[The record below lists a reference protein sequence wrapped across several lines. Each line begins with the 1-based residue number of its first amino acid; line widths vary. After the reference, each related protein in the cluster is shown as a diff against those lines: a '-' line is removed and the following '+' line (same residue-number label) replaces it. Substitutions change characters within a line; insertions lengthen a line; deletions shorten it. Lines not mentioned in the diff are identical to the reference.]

1 VTNEIII
8 TLELRRSGAHWGPRY
23 VADTTLAIYE
33 NGSIHP
39 GRTPIAT
46 FTARSDT
53 SGTVIFQVAGGLDG
67 YYDLVVKPN
76 GAVSRERNSVR
87 FFRGIAKSLTM
98 GPFDEGDAD
107 GDDDV
112 DATDLAILIPS
123 YTRFAGHPG
132 YDARA
137 DFNRDGT
144 VSLLDFSL
152 LAPTYHLAGP
162 IQQR

>member
-1 VTNEIII
+1 
-8 TLELRRSGAHWGPRY
+8 
-23 VADTTLAIYE
+23 
-33 NGSIHP
+33 
-39 GRTPIAT
+39 
-46 FTARSDT
+46 
-53 SGTVIFQVAGGLDG
+53 VIFQVAGGLDG